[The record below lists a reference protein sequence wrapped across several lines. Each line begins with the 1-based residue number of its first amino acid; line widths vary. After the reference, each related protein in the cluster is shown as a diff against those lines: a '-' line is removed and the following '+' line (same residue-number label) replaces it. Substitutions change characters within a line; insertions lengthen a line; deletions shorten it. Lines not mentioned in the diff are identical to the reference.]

1 MINKALV
8 YWEKIKHKSIAIM
21 IKVKELLL
29 LWYAKGWQRVY
40 FLKNWFFNVKSKYGD
55 RLGLLFL
62 VVLIVTS
69 AVFIPALQIYFEPF
83 ISEQSRL
90 DSIRALFLTLGGALI
105 GATAIAFSL
114 IMFAMQV
121 NVERMPYGL
130 FRKFSSDVKL
140 LGAFAATFS
149 LAAIITGLSLIPDKS
164 WVSGASVATVWCSFL
179 IILLFVLAYRRALA
193 LISPTMQ
200 LGLVVADTKKN
211 FKIWDRAVKR
221 TTPIFRANANTEEEE
236 EFRGKYDMDRVT
248 YFQLHPNWTASAE
261 QAISYCITFSRRY
274 AEQGDHEVSQVA
286 LNGIVAIN
294 ALYIKTKGENVFL
307 KQLYFR

>member
-1 MINKALV
+1 MIDKALV
-8 YWEKIKHKSIAIM
+8 YWEKIKHKFIAIT
-21 IKVKELLL
+21 IKAKESLL
-29 LWYAKGWQRVY
+29 LWYAKSWQRVY
-40 FLKNWFFNVKSKYGD
+40 FLQNLFFNVKSNYGG

-62 VVLIVTS
+62 AALIVTS
-69 AVFIPALQIYFEPF
+69 AVFVPTLQIYFEPYV
-83 ISEQSRL
+83 SEQSRL

-121 NVERMPYGL
+121 NVERMPHGL

-164 WVSGASVATVWCSFL
+164 WVASASVATVWCSFL

-211 FKIWDRAVKR
+211 FKIWDKAIKR
-221 TTPIFRANANTEEEE
+221 TTPIFRENANTETEDEEV
-236 EFRGKYDMDRVT
+236 RSKYDMDRVT
-248 YFQLHPNWTASAE
+248 FFQLHPNWTTSAE
-261 QAISYCITFSRRY
+261 QAIS
-274 AEQGDHEVSQVA
+274 
-286 LNGIVAIN
+286 
-294 ALYIKTKGENVFL
+294 
-307 KQLYFR
+307 